1 MWNIL
6 SQRQNMSISEI
17 DLKYRVVSIIGWII
31 SYASEWEDYSNY
43 LGEGVWLPRI
53 GSLPISGLL

>member
-1 MWNIL
+1 
-6 SQRQNMSISEI
+6 MSISEI